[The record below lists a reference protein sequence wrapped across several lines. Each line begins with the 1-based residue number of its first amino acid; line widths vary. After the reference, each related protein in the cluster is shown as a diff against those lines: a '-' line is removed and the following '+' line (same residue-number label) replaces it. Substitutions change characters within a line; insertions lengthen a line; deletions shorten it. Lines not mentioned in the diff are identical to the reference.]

1 MPVSPPPKGI
11 AVPDVLVDLK
21 LPQVRD
27 LANRLRFSVA
37 EGRIWLGERR
47 VVLLHAQ
54 AFAAL
59 RDALIET
66 LGMEQTRMIITRI
79 GYEAG
84 QRDAEMVT
92 KMGGPNVSWREVLN
106 AGGTLH
112 ALQGF
117 LLPEHAGP
125 GLAAGDLHADD
136 YCGEAIWKESLED
149 EAHIASH
156 GVGAHAVCWNAVG
169 YCSGYLTVCAQRQIV
184 VREVECRSM
193 GHVHCR
199 IIARPASEWA
209 DAQEDLRYLLPQE
222 RPARVHVA
230 STVGSDV
237 GDGSGDGG
245 GDATSGAPHQ
255 LPRVDT
261 LGAAAMD
268 DAPESL
274 VTGTSTA
281 FTLLRH
287 KIERVAGTQATVLL
301 LGESGVGK
309 SLIAREIHRL
319 SQRAAQPFVE
329 VNCAAIPEAL
339 IESELFGVERGAY
352 SGATTARVGRF
363 EAAHGGTLFLDEIA
377 TLSMT
382 AQGKLLRVLQNGQM
396 ERLGSNRT
404 VTTDV
409 RVISATNEPLK
420 IAVQEGRFREDLYF
434 RLNVFPMLIQPL
446 RERRDD
452 IPVLAEVLLRRF
464 ANRHSRAVP
473 SISPRA
479 MRALMHHDWPGNIRE
494 LENMLERGLIMV
506 PAGETLDIVHLT
518 SVEDALS
525 ASAFLEVGRDGG
537 LTENHEPLSGD
548 VSDSDSPG
556 LSLDTIAE
564 DVVRQGT
571 MSLPQM
577 EDALVRAAVKQA
589 GGNISRAA
597 GLLGIT
603 RSQLDYRVKR
613 LGDVT

>member
-1 MPVSPPPKGI
+1 MPMTQPPKGV

-59 RDALIET
+59 REALIDT
-66 LGMEQTRMIITRI
+66 LGMEQTRAIITRV

-92 KMGGPNVSWREVLN
+92 RMGGPNVSWRDVLN

-117 LLPEHAGP
+117 LLPEHSGP
-125 GLAAGDLHADD
+125 GLAAGDLRADD
-136 YCGEAIWKESLED
+136 YRGEAIWKESLED

-156 GVGAHAVCWNAVG
+156 GVGGHAVCWNAVG

-193 GHVHCR
+193 GHAQCR
-199 IIARPASEWA
+199 IVARPASEWE
-209 DAQEDLRYLLPQE
+209 DAQEDLRYLLPQTRE
-222 RPARVHVA
+222 TRVHMPGA
-230 STVGSDV
+230 STADAAVGH
-237 GDGSGDGG
+237 
-245 GDATSGAPHQ
+245 ASGAADETPS
-255 LPRVDT
+255 
-261 LGAAAMD
+261 D
-268 DAPESL
+268 DAPDAL
-274 VTGTSTA
+274 VVGVSTA

-309 SLIAREIHRL
+309 SLIAREVHRL
-319 SQRAAQPFVE
+319 SRRANEAFVE

-339 IESELFGVERGAY
+339 VESELFGVERGAY

-382 AQGKLLRVLQNGQM
+382 AQGKLLRVLQNGQL

-404 VTTDV
+404 VTADV
-409 RVISATNEPLK
+409 RVIAATNESLK
-420 IAVQEGRFREDLYF
+420 TAVQEGRFREDLYF

-452 IPVLAEVLLRRF
+452 IPVLAQVLLHRFSRRHG
-464 ANRHSRAVP
+464 RTTPR
-473 SISPRA
+473 ISPRA
-479 MRALMHHDWPGNIRE
+479 MQALIHHDWPGNIRE

-506 PAGETLDIVHLT
+506 PEGEALDIAHLT
-518 SVEDALS
+518 SVEDALHT
-525 ASAFLEVGRDGG
+525 SAFLAVGKDGG
-537 LTENHEPLSGD
+537 LTQNDDPQGMA
-548 VSDSDSPG
+548 PG

-564 DVVRQGT
+564 DVVRQGMT
-571 MSLPQM
+571 SLPQM

-603 RSQLDYRVKR
+603 RSQLDYRVKK
-613 LGDVT
+613 LEDEA

>member
-1 MPVSPPPKGI
+1 MSIQPPQKTI

-47 VVLLHAQ
+47 VVLLHAE

-59 RDALIET
+59 REALIDS
-66 LGMEQTRMIITRI
+66 LGMEQTRTIITRI

-84 QRDAEMVT
+84 QRDAQMVS
-92 KMGGPNVSWREVLN
+92 KMGGPNVSWRDVLN

-117 LLPEHAGP
+117 LLPEHSGP

-136 YCGEAIWKESLED
+136 YRGEAIWKESLED

-156 GVGAHAVCWNAVG
+156 GVGNHAVCWNAVG
-169 YCSGYLTVCAQRQIV
+169 YCSGYLSVCAQRQIV

-193 GHVHCR
+193 GHAHCR
-199 IIARPASEWA
+199 IVARPASEWEE
-209 DAQEDLRYLLPQE
+209 AQEDLRYLLPQQ
-222 RPARVHVA
+222 RDTRIHVPAA
-230 STVGSDV
+230 TSMGP
-237 GDGSGDGG
+237 GE
-245 GDATSGAPHQ
+245 DATAEGVEHA
-255 LPRVDT
+255 LIDE
-261 LGAAAMD
+261 
-268 DAPESL
+268 APESL
-274 VTGTSTA
+274 VVGVSTA
-281 FTLLRH
+281 YTLLRH

-319 SQRAAQPFVE
+319 SGRAGDPFVE

-352 SGATTARVGRF
+352 SGATSARVGRF

-382 AQGKLLRVLQNGQM
+382 AQGKLLRVLQNGQL

-409 RVISATNEPLK
+409 RVVAATNEPLK
-420 IAVQEGRFREDLYF
+420 QAVQEGRFREDLYF

-452 IPVLAEVLLRRF
+452 IPVLAQALLHRF
-464 ANRHSRAVP
+464 ARRHMRTTP
-473 SISPRA
+473 RITPRA
-479 MRALMHHDWPGNIRE
+479 MQALIHHDWPGNIRE

-506 PAGETLDIVHLT
+506 PEGESLDIVHLT
-518 SVEDALS
+518 SVEDALH
-525 ASAFLEVGRDGG
+525 ASAFLALGKDGG
-537 LTENHEPLSGD
+537 LTEHDEPPDAS
-548 VSDSDSPG
+548 SDATGPT
-556 LSLDTIAE
+556 LSLDAIAE
-564 DVVRQGT
+564 DVVRQGMT
-571 MSLPQM
+571 SLPQM
-577 EDALVRAAVKQA
+577 EEALVRAAVKQA

-603 RSQLDYRVKR
+603 RSQLDYRVKKHEEDR
-613 LGDVT
+613 

>member
-199 IIARPASEWA
+199 IIARPASEWL

-222 RPARVHVA
+222 RPTRMHVA
-230 STVGSDV
+230 TLPGHD
-237 GDGSGDGG
+237 GRDGSHGAEGEASPS
-245 GDATSGAPHQ
+245 DALA
-255 LPRVDT
+255 DT
-261 LGAAAMD
+261 PDAVTIA

-319 SQRAAQPFVE
+319 SQRAAQPFIE

-452 IPVLAEVLLRRF
+452 IPVLAQVLLRRF

-473 SISPRA
+473 SISQRA
-479 MRALMHHDWPGNIRE
+479 MQALMHHDWPGNIRE

-537 LTENHEPLSGD
+537 LTDHHDAPPGEGSDGD
-548 VSDSDSPG
+548 APG
-556 LSLDTIAE
+556 VSLDAIAE

-613 LGDVT
+613 LGDAT